1 MSRLIPKCQDVI
13 ELLTSKDVSLS
24 FHKINAYLHVRKLDD
39 ALCPQPLGMRS
50 SHLYL
55 RLHKLLSV
63 KMCLL
68 SVPSARGITWFMCQ
82 AKGGGKCC

>member
-1 MSRLIPKCQDVI
+1 MMAKNLSANFTKCREVI

-24 FHKINAYLHVRKLDD
+24 IHKINAYLHVWKLDD

-50 SHLYL
+50 LHLYL
-55 RLHKLLSV
+55 CQHKLLSV

-68 SVPSARGITWFMCQ
+68 SVGAPEG
-82 AKGGGKCC
+82 